1 MKVQLTLTPAE
12 GKRLIAKAV
21 SCMENVLFAYKN
33 GTLIIATS
41 TTTAYV
47 VEELMGKE
55 LPNKGMFTA
64 GVVTKE
70 GAGITV
76 PDGRYNHYVF
86 VEGEMKECSTPELIP
101 YLATMGPDDVF
112 IKGANA
118 IDPFGAAGIL
128 LHGSGGGTIGTA
140 WGHITR
146 NGIQCIIPAGLE
158 KLVPIS
164 LSDVTMRMGANVIDK
179 AMGWP
184 CGLIV
189 IQGQVITEMEAF
201 KILFG
206 VEALPVAGGG
216 IDGGEGCKI
225 FLLEGP
231 NENAEAAY
239 EYVESIKGEPE
250 LKTKLMKKPDT
261 LA

>member
-1 MKVQLTLTPAE
+1 MKAQLTLTPAE
-12 GKRLIAKAV
+12 GKRLIGKAV
-21 SCMENVLFAYKN
+21 ACMENVQYAYKN
-33 GTLIIATS
+33 GILIIATS

-47 VEELMGKE
+47 VEELMCKE

-76 PDGRYNHYVF
+76 ADGRYNHYVF
-86 VEGEMKECSTPELIP
+86 VEGELKECTTPQLVP
-101 YLATMGPDDVF
+101 YLAKMGPDDVF

-118 IDPFGAAGIL
+118 VDPFGAAGIL

-140 WGHITR
+140 WGFITR
-146 NGIQCIIPAGLE
+146 NGIQCIIPAGME
-158 KLVPIS
+158 KLVPVS
-164 LSDVTMRMGANVIDK
+164 LADAATRMGANVIDK

-184 CGLIV
+184 SGMMV

-201 KILFG
+201 KLLFD
-206 VEALPVAGGG
+206 VDAIPVAGGG
-216 IDGGEGCKI
+216 IDGGEGCKVY
-225 FLLEGP
+225 LLEG
-231 NENAEAAY
+231 ETEAITNAFEVVEAL
-239 EYVESIKGEPE
+239 KGEPS
-250 LKTKLMKKPDT
+250 LTTKLSKKPAN

>member
-21 SCMENVLFAYKN
+21 ACMENVQYAYKN
-33 GTLIIATS
+33 GILIIATS
-41 TTTAYV
+41 TTTGYV
-47 VEELMGKE
+47 VEELLGE
-55 LPNKGMFTA
+55 EINKGMFTA
-64 GVVTKE
+64 GVVTNE
-70 GAGITV
+70 GAQITA

-86 VEGEMKECSTPELIP
+86 VEGELNECSTPELVP
-101 YLATMGPDDVF
+101 YLSKMGPDDVF

-118 IDPFGAAGIL
+118 VDPFGAAGVL
-128 LHGSGGGTIGTA
+128 LHGGGGGTIGTA

-146 NGIQCIIPAGLE
+146 NGIQCIIPVGLE

-164 LSDVTMRMGANVIDK
+164 LSDATMKMGVNVIDK

-184 CGLIV
+184 CGIIV
-189 IQGQVITEMEAF
+189 IQGQVITEMESF

-206 VEALPVAGGG
+206 VEALPVSGGG

-225 FLLEGP
+225 YLLEGP
-231 NENAEAAY
+231 TENAEAAY
-239 EYVESIKGEPE
+239 EFVESIKGESG

>member
-1 MKVQLTLTPAE
+1 MKAQLTLTPAE

-21 SCMENVLFAYKN
+21 ACMESVQSAYKN
-33 GTLIIATS
+33 GILIIATS

-47 VEELMGKE
+47 AEELMCKKI
-55 LPNKGMFTA
+55 PDKGMFTA

-70 GAGITV
+70 GTGITV
-76 PDGRYNHYVF
+76 AEGRYNHYVF
-86 VEGEMKECSTPELIP
+86 VEGELTECTTPQLIP
-101 YLATMGPDDVF
+101 YLAKMGPDDVF

-118 IDPFGAAGIL
+118 VDPFGEAGIL

-140 WGHITR
+140 LGHIVR
-146 NGIQCIIPAGLE
+146 NGIQYIIPVGLE

-164 LSDVTMRMGANVIDK
+164 LADASMRLGANVIDK

-184 CGLIV
+184 CGMMV

-201 KILFG
+201 KLLFG
-206 VEALPVAGGG
+206 VDAIPIAGGG
-216 IDGGEGCKI
+216 IDGGEGCKVY
-225 FLLEGP
+225 LLEG
-231 NENAEAAY
+231 ETDAVTNAFKF
-239 EYVESIKGEPE
+239 SNDLKGEPA
-250 LKTKLMKKPDT
+250 LTTKLSKKPAN

>member
-21 SCMENVLFAYKN
+21 SCMENVQYAYKN

-41 TTTAYV
+41 TTTGYV
-47 VEELMGKE
+47 AEELIGKDFD
-55 LPNKGMFTA
+55 KGMFTA

-70 GAGITV
+70 GAHITTA
-76 PDGRYNHYVF
+76 DGRYKHLVF
-86 VEGEMKECSTPELIP
+86 VEGEMKECTTPELIP
-101 YLATMGPDDVF
+101 YLSKMGPDDVF

-118 IDPFGAAGIL
+118 IDPFGAAGVL
-128 LHGSGGGTIGTA
+128 LHGGGGGTIGTA

-164 LSDVTMRMGANVIDK
+164 LSDATLRMGANVIDK

-184 CGLIV
+184 CGIIV

-201 KILFG
+201 NMLFG
-206 VEALPVAGGG
+206 VEAIPVASGG
-216 IDGGEGCKI
+216 IDGGEGSKV

-231 NENAEAAY
+231 TENAEAAY
-239 EYVESIKGEPE
+239 EYVDSIKGEPG

>member
-21 SCMENVLFAYKN
+21 AGMENVQYAYKN
-33 GTLIIATS
+33 GTLILATS
-41 TTTAYV
+41 TTNAYV
-47 VEELMGKE
+47 AEELMGKE
-55 LPNKGMFTA
+55 IPDKGMFTA
-64 GVVTKE
+64 GVVTKD
-70 GAGITV
+70 GGGITV
-76 PDGRYNHYVF
+76 ADDRYNHYVF
-86 VEGEMKECSTPELIP
+86 VGGELTECTTPQLVP
-101 YLATMGPDDVF
+101 YLAKMGSDDVF

-128 LHGSGGGTIGTA
+128 LHGGGGGTIGTA

-146 NGIQCIIPAGLE
+146 NGIQCIIPVGLE
-158 KLVPIS
+158 KLVPVN
-164 LSDVTMRMGANVIDK
+164 LLDAAMKLGANVIDK

-184 CGLIV
+184 CGMMV
-189 IQGQVITEMEAF
+189 IHGQVITEMEAF
-201 KILFG
+201 NLLFG
-206 VEALPVAGGG
+206 VEAIPVAGGG
-216 IDGGEGCKI
+216 IDGGEGCKV

-239 EYVESIKGEPE
+239 EYVASIKGEPK
-250 LKTKLMKKPDT
+250 LTTKLMKKPDT

>member
-21 SCMENVLFAYKN
+21 ANMENVQYAYKN

-41 TTTAYV
+41 TTNGYL
-47 VEELMGKE
+47 VEELTGE
-55 LPNKGMFTA
+55 EVNKGMFTA

-70 GAGITV
+70 GAQITV

-86 VEGEMKECSTPELIP
+86 VEGELYKHSSPELVP
-101 YLATMGPDDVF
+101 YLAKMGPDDVF

-128 LHGSGGGTIGTA
+128 LHGGGGGTIGTA

-146 NGIQCIIPAGLE
+146 NGIQCIIPVGLE
-158 KLVPIS
+158 KLVPVS
-164 LSDVTMRMGANVIDK
+164 LADVTMRIGANVIDK

-184 CGLIV
+184 CGMMV

-201 KILFG
+201 QVLFG
-206 VEALPVAGGG
+206 VEAVPISGGG

-231 NENAEAAY
+231 KENAEAAY
-239 EYVESIKGEPE
+239 EYVASIKGESGI
-250 LKTKLMKKPDT
+250 KTKVMKKPDT